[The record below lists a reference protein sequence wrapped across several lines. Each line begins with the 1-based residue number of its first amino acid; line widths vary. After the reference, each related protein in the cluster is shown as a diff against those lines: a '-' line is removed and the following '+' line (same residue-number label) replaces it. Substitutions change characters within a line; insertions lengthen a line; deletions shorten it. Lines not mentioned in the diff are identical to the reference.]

1 MLLLRTFAVAVRRF
15 LFSTCPILTSL
26 WEIVNKFFR
35 FFSHSFQDEKI
46 DKSSPKNDSF
56 FVAFLLATCS
66 ILTSLFGTVN
76 TFFMVI
82 FSWNLCELF
91 YAIFV
96 YLIHCCHLPKML
108 LTLLLK
114 RCLCR
119 SITSCISIFD
129 KYLCYFPFYY
139 E

>member
-15 LFSTCPILTSL
+15 FVFDMSYINISLGDCQQVFSI
-26 WEIVNKFFR
+26 FF
-35 FFSHSFQDEKI
+35 HSSQDEKI

-139 E
+139 K